1 MAQAE
6 SINVSSLIYDSGLMS
21 AEIWGLGIINAVLP
35 FTQLC
40 DITTT

>member
-1 MAQAE
+1 MAQTK

-21 AEIWGLGIINAVLP
+21 AEIWGLGTINTVLP